1 MQRSTWCGPIELFGV
16 LLRAVYEE
24 VAMRLT
30 ALVLAAGL
38 LWPIP
43 VLSETTTHDTVA
55 LVLGKDL
62 FGFCSDRSA
71 NSQSFCNGYLAGVA
85 DALSVVN
92 TLGVKTACLQLNI
105 ANEKVKDIVVQYL
118 TAHPEKRDLAAAGQG
133 LMALQAAFPCH

>member
-1 MQRSTWCGPIELFGV
+1 
-16 LLRAVYEE
+16 
-24 VAMRLT
+24 MRLT
-30 ALVLAAGL
+30 ALVVAAGL

-43 VLSETTTHDTVA
+43 VFSETTTHDTVSF
-55 LVLGKDL
+55 VVGRDL
-62 FGFCSDRSA
+62 FGFCSNRSA

-92 TLGVKTACLQLNI
+92 TMGVKTACLQLNI
-105 ANEKVKDIVVQYL
+105 ANEQVKDIVMQYL

>member
-1 MQRSTWCGPIELFGV
+1 
-16 LLRAVYEE
+16 
-24 VAMRLT
+24 MRLT
-30 ALVLAAGL
+30 ALVVAAGL

-55 LVLGKDL
+55 FVLGKDL

-92 TLGVKTACLQLNI
+92 TMGAANVGCMQQNTTNDRVKET
-105 ANEKVKDIVVQYL
+105 VMQYL
-118 TAHPEKRDLAAAGQG
+118 TAHPEKRDLAAAGEG
-133 LMALQAAFPCH
+133 LMALQATFPCH

>member
-1 MQRSTWCGPIELFGV
+1 
-16 LLRAVYEE
+16 
-24 VAMRLT
+24 MRLT
-30 ALVLAAGL
+30 ALVVAAGL
-38 LWPIP
+38 LWPFP
-43 VLSETTTHDTVA
+43 VLSETAIHDTVA

-92 TLGVKTACLQLNI
+92 TMGVKTACLQLNI
-105 ANEKVKDIVVQYL
+105 PNEQVKDVVMQYI